1 MPASTSASQYFFPF
15 DVVFVLCFFLICS
28 SLILLCLRD
37 YVIFSFYL
45 QLSVFYIIH
54 NICNVKSLLDRA
66 TNFYIIS
73 IGIAVSA
80 KICLI
85 GLKAAG

>member
-1 MPASTSASQYFFPF
+1 MSQKLVTQPSIVVNSHKKIKKKNSYFL
-15 DVVFVLCFFLICS
+15 VNVNSNITVRVLYSKL
-28 SLILLCLRD
+28 
-37 YVIFSFYL
+37 
-45 QLSVFYIIH
+45 YIYI
-54 NICNVKSLLDRA
+54 KSLLDRA

-85 GLKAAG
+85 GLKVSG